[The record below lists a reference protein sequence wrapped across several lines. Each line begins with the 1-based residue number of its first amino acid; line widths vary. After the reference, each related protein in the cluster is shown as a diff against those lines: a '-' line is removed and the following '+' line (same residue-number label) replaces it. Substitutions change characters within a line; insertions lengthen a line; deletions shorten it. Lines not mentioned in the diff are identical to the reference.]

1 MEELL
6 ELVGWTKVHFSKRI
20 GVSEAS
26 VRDWSRGRHRGN
38 AYKVAMAYLRL
49 CAGLVP
55 NTEGAPSG
63 LNTEGHGVNL
73 ENFDEPEGYTETA
86 DQIPDGAP
94 DNPF

>member
-1 MEELL
+1 MHGSMEELL

-55 NTEGAPSG
+55 NTGGRANEDPI
-63 LNTEGHGVNL
+63 L
-73 ENFDEPEGYTETA
+73 ENSDEPEGYTETA

>member
-55 NTEGAPSG
+55 NT
-63 LNTEGHGVNL
+63 GVNL
-73 ENFDEPEGYTETA
+73 ENSDEPEGYTETA